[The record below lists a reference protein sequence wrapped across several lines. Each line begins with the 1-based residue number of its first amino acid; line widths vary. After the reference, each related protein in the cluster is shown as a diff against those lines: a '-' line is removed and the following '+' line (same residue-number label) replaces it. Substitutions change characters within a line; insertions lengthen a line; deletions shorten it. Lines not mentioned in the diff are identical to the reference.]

1 MWGRDSPDYR
11 KPPHTCKINRKIL
24 FSENGGCTI
33 VSIGGRERRRAEE
46 RLRACGALG
55 DEEEI
60 SEAVEAVSFDDT
72 LGEIGDIVKRGLSED
87 RVIPVSS
94 IDMYEAISN
103 FEKGIRAHLIARVDT
118 KYKTVD
124 RKVKPVAAP
133 LPEGS
138 WERMKGV
145 ATDPSLRDPAGIGH
159 RFTDKTL

>member
-1 MWGRDSPDYR
+1 M
-11 KPPHTCKINRKIL
+11 
-24 FSENGGCTI
+24 E
-33 VSIGGRERRRAEE
+33 V
-46 RLRACGALG
+46 
-55 DEEEI
+55 
-60 SEAVEAVSFDDT
+60 VSFDDT

-118 KYKTVD
+118 RYKTVD

-138 WERMKGV
+138 WE
-145 ATDPSLRDPAGIGH
+145 
-159 RFTDKTL
+159 